1 MLPAVEAPKM
11 TVRSALTR
19 SRNPQAVVEV
29 AKLTV
34 PWAPTKQKNR
44 ETVVDKVQIGIV
56 DTE

>member
-1 MLPAVEAPKM
+1 M